1 MFTKGNSKFANALR
15 IKTAFPR
22 FQEYFTLT
30 VELKDS
36 ESESKVGKMYVGKY
50 FTAKGD
56 FDEESFKSDV
66 KCHIEQFVNKDYKEV
81 EYNHKMD

>member
-1 MFTKGNSKFANALR
+1 MSQRCDITQKFANALR

-56 FDEESFKSDV
+56 FDEVSDCSRGSSLLFSSMIV
-66 KCHIEQFVNKDYKEV
+66 SLSQ
-81 EYNHKMD
+81 